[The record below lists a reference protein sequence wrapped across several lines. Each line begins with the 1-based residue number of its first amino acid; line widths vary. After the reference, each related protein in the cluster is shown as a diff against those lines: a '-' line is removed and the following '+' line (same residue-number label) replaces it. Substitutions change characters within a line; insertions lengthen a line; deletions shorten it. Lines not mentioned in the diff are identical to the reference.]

1 MVRVPLGHTPALGQ
15 LIQWLNA
22 RLFNCETLPERAAS
36 LQCSRTVGIM
46 RVGNILLV
54 GGIVFSLAVLA
65 GLPAPAQEDR
75 TPAQQ
80 DTAAQQDE
88 ESTIRVDVD
97 VVNVLATVRDKKGR
111 LISSLT
117 KQDFLLEEDGV
128 PQEITYFSQQSDL
141 PLTIGLLV
149 DTSVSQ
155 QRLVDEERSGSF
167 QFFQQILRNRK
178 DLAFLISF
186 DVDVELLQDLTDSMT
201 LLHKGLEQLEV
212 QGSSGGIMPGPVP
225 TSDPT
230 PGTVM
235 YDAIFLA
242 SDELL
247 KQQVGRKAI
256 VLVSDGNDY
265 GSRLK
270 IEEALQGAHRN
281 DVVIYAIRY
290 FDREFYFRAGAMG
303 GGGYG
308 TLKKLGRETGG
319 NVFEVSKKKPLKEI
333 FDEIQAE
340 LRSQYS
346 IGYTSSRGASGGGFR
361 KIELSAKDKSL
372 KVSARNGYYPKGS

>member
-1 MVRVPLGHTPALGQ
+1 
-15 LIQWLNA
+15 
-22 RLFNCETLPERAAS
+22 
-36 LQCSRTVGIM
+36 M
-46 RVGNILLV
+46 RVGTILLV
-54 GGIVFSLAVLA
+54 GGLVVALAVLG
-65 GLPAPAQEDR
+65 GLPSPAQEG
-75 TPAQQ
+75 P
-80 DTAAQQDE
+80 TAAQQDE

-111 LISSLT
+111 LISSLA
-117 KQDFLLEEDGV
+117 KNDFLLEEDGV
-128 PQEITYFSQQSDL
+128 PQEITYFSQQADL

-201 LLHKGLEQLEV
+201 LLHQGLEQLEI
-212 QGSSGGIMPGPVP
+212 QGSSGGIMPSPVP

-242 SDELL
+242 SDEML
-247 KQQVGRKAI
+247 KSQVGRKAI

-270 IEEALQGAHRN
+270 IEEALEAAHRN

-290 FDREFYFRAGAMG
+290 FDREFYFRSGAMG

-346 IGYTSSRGASGGGFR
+346 IGYTSSRGTSEGGFR
-361 KIELSAKDKSL
+361 KIELNAKDKSL
-372 KVSARNGYYPKGS
+372 KVAAREGYYPKGS

>member
-1 MVRVPLGHTPALGQ
+1 MQT
-15 LIQWLNA
+15 
-22 RLFNCETLPERAAS
+22 S
-36 LQCSRTVGIM
+36 K
-46 RVGNILLV
+46 ILLV
-54 GGIVFSLAVLA
+54 GGIAFLLA
-65 GLPAPAQEDR
+65 GPGNLPAPAQEE
-75 TPAQQ
+75 P
-80 DTAAQQDE
+80 AQQDE

-117 KQDFLLEEDGV
+117 KDDFLVEENGV

-155 QRLVDEERSGSF
+155 QRLIEEERSASF
-167 QFFQQILRNRK
+167 QFFEQILRHSK

-201 LLHKGLEQLEV
+201 LLHQGLQDLEV
-212 QGSSGGIMPGPVP
+212 QGSAGGLHPGPVP
-225 TSDPT
+225 TSGRT

-235 YDAIFLA
+235 FDAIYLA
-242 SDELL
+242 SDEML
-247 KQQVGRKAI
+247 KPQVGRKAV

-265 GSRLK
+265 GSRLDLD
-270 IEEALQGAHRN
+270 EAVEAAHRG
-281 DVVIYAIRY
+281 DVVVYGIRY
-290 FDREFYFRAGAMG
+290 FDREFYFRSGAMG

-308 TLKKLGRETGG
+308 TMKKLGRETGG
-319 NVFEVSKKKPLKEI
+319 NVFEVTKKQTLKEI

-340 LRSQYS
+340 LRSQYN
-346 IGYTSSRGASGGGFR
+346 IGYTPQGSDAPGFR
-361 KIELSAKDKSL
+361 KIEVRAKDKTL
-372 KVSARNGYYPKGS
+372 KISSRSGYYPKGS

>member
-1 MVRVPLGHTPALGQ
+1 
-15 LIQWLNA
+15 
-22 RLFNCETLPERAAS
+22 
-36 LQCSRTVGIM
+36 M

-54 GGIVFSLAVLA
+54 GGIVFSLAVLGGA
-65 GLPAPAQEDR
+65 PAPAQQD
-75 TPAQQ
+75 PA
-80 DTAAQQDE
+80 AGQQDE

-111 LISSLT
+111 LVNSLT
-117 KQDFLLEEDGV
+117 KDDFLIEEDGV
-128 PQEITYFSQQSDL
+128 PQEITYFSQQTDL

-155 QRLVDEERSGSF
+155 QRLIDTQRTASF
-167 QFFQQILRNRK
+167 QFFQQTLRNRK

-186 DVDVELLQDLTDSMT
+186 DVDVELLQDLTDSIN
-201 LLHKGLEQLEV
+201 LLHQGLEQLEI
-212 QGSSGGIMPGPVP
+212 QGSSGGVLPSPVP
-225 TSDPT
+225 TSGRP

-242 SDELL
+242 SDEML

-270 IEEALQGAHRN
+270 IEEALDAAQRG
-281 DVVIYAIRY
+281 DVVIYGIRY

-319 NVFEVSKKKPLKEI
+319 NVFEVTKKQPLQEI

-346 IGYTSSRGASGGGFR
+346 IGYTPSRGTTGGGFR
-361 KIELSAKDKSL
+361 KIELNAKDKSL
-372 KVSARNGYYPKGS
+372 KVTTRHGYYPKGS